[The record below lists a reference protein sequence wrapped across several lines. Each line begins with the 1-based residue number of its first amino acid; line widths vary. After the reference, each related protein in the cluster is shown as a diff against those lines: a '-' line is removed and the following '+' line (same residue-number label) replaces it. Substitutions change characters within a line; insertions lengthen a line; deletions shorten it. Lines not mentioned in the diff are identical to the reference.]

1 MFKFEKVQAFTNFKL
16 NTLVIKSGTRRFWRG
31 GGGGKI
37 MQKQFK
43 CFVESGIRFITALYL
58 SISVGISSN
67 TVVLKLLFKPK
78 DLAT

>member
-1 MFKFEKVQAFTNFKL
+1 MEQEGFEEE
-16 NTLVIKSGTRRFWRG
+16 

-58 SISVGISSN
+58 SISFN

>member
-58 SISVGISSN
+58 SISFN